1 MSKPPRGAM
10 SKRYLDASAVAK
22 FADEAQARFAGVQK
36 ASGGAMSE
44 RKNPGKEAFAS
55 EKEAQDF
62 ACERVREMW
71 ITHYYPDAP
80 GVWIVQWWCQ

>member
-1 MSKPPRGAM
+1 MT
-10 SKRYLDASAVAK
+10 
-22 FADEAQARFAGVQK
+22 
-36 ASGGAMSE
+36 E

-71 ITHYYPDAP
+71 ITHYYPDAQP